1 MIRAFERLTR
11 QGWLRL
17 DRGLD
22 RLFTEP
28 YNPLYQLGALSFLY
42 FWIVAVSGV
51 YLFVFFD
58 TSVTKAYVSV
68 EYLTREQWYAGG
80 VMRSLHRYAS
90 AAMGVTVTLH
100 LLREFSM
107 GRFRGARAFSWISG
121 VPLLWLLFAS
131 AIGGYILVWD
141 QLAQYLATATAE
153 WLDWLP
159 VFGEPIARA
168 FVSDAT
174 MSDRLFSLLVF
185 LHIAIP
191 LFLLVGMFIH
201 IKRLKLPRTSAGRV
215 VSAATCA
222 AITLVALVHPATSMA
237 PADLQTVPAL
247 VQFDWVYLNQYPLL
261 DRYGPGT
268 LWSIVGAVTLLL
280 IVLPRL
286 SPARSEQFAPAVVDP
301 DNCNGCTWCFQDCP
315 FEAIVMVPHDYK
327 KGMRQAQ
334 VNGDLCT
341 GCGIC
346 AGACPSATPFRHVDE
361 LVSGIEIPDYP
372 LQRLRD
378 EASQAL
384 SRLDGGEG
392 IMVFGCDHGADVT
405 RLADGQV
412 ATLRLPCT
420 AILPPSFVDYV
431 ARQPQV
437 AGILVTGCHPE
448 ACYYRL
454 GSEWVSQRLAAERSP
469 HLRTSDGRSKVEQ
482 VWAGPLEGQ
491 KLEDALAALSIRSHD
506 IRPDGEGG
514 HNASEIASARSGEVS

>member
-1 MIRAFERLTR
+1 MIQAFEQWTR
-11 QGWLRL
+11 RGWQRL
-17 DRGLD
+17 DWAFD
-22 RLFTEP
+22 WVFTEP
-28 YNPLYQLGALSFLY
+28 YNPLYQLGALSFLF
-42 FWIVAVSGV
+42 FWIVTVTGV

-58 TSVTKAYVSV
+58 TSVTNAYLSV
-68 EYLTREQWYAGG
+68 EYLTREQWYLGG

-100 LLREFSM
+100 MLREFSL
-107 GRFRGARAFSWISG
+107 GRFRGARSFSWISG

-159 VFGEPIARA
+159 VFGDPIARN

-201 IKRLKLPRTSAGRV
+201 IKRLKLPRSSPGRV
-215 VSAATCA
+215 VSAASCA
-222 AITLVALVHPATSMA
+222 AMTLVALVHPATSMA
-237 PADLQTVPAL
+237 PADLQHAPLL
-247 VQFDWVYLNQYPLL
+247 VQFDWIYLNLYPLL
-261 DRYGPGT
+261 DSYGPAT
-268 LWSIVGAVTLLL
+268 MWAIVATITVGLV
-280 IVLPRL
+280 ILPRL
-286 SPARSEQFAPAVVDP
+286 SPAAREQRAAAVVDP

-334 VNGDLCT
+334 VNNDLCT

-346 AGACPSATPFRHVDE
+346 VGACPSATPFRHVDE

-378 EASQAL
+378 EASDAL
-384 SRLDGGEG
+384 RRLDGNSG
-392 IMVFGCDHGADVT
+392 IMAFGCEHGADVNP
-405 RLADGQV
+405 LASGQI

-437 AGILVTGCHPE
+437 TGILVSGCHPE
-448 ACYYRL
+448 ACHYRL
-454 GSEWVSQRLAAERSP
+454 GSEWMAQRLAAERNP
-469 HLRTSDGRSKVEQ
+469 HLRTTDGQSKVEEC
-482 VWAGPLEGQ
+482 WAGPLEAE
-491 KLEDALAALSIRSHD
+491 KLEKAVAALGWRSHT
-506 IRPDGEGG
+506 RQQPAGRS
-514 HNASEIASARSGEVS
+514 SEIDATAATRRRRVP